1 MSKHIKVSVERLLK
15 SMSEKS
21 NSISEFMDYCTEY
34 EKFEFHKFMETD
46 YFYLKRKKHYL
57 GIAFANE
64 FSMKLEN
71 NKFIPA
77 KGSNN
82 STTSTVAS
90 SENGSVSPPIS
101 PSTHKNTSSSQYQNL
116 SLTQIMHVEL
126 NETFFHHL
134 LRRILRENK
143 YKVLLGNDE
152 MMHSLFVLFHIEQNS
167 RSQFASDIN
176 KYMIKIN
183 SDVDEL
189 ITKYPEVLELD
200 QTNDVE
206 EVLKIVKGEC
216 TDDACLHH
224 GKMGGIVTGAD
235 PLSFEDT
242 ENSNLK
248 NGITICPSSLIGNII
263 DFKNV

>member
-1 MSKHIKVSVERLLK
+1 
-15 SMSEKS
+15 
-21 NSISEFMDYCTEY
+21 
-34 EKFEFHKFMETD
+34 
-46 YFYLKRKKHYL
+46 
-57 GIAFANE
+57 
-64 FSMKLEN
+64 
-71 NKFIPA
+71 
-77 KGSNN
+77 
-82 STTSTVAS
+82 
-90 SENGSVSPPIS
+90 
-101 PSTHKNTSSSQYQNL
+101 
-116 SLTQIMHVEL
+116 
-126 NETFFHHL
+126 
-134 LRRILRENK
+134 LRENK

-224 GKMGGIVTGAD
+224 GKMSGIITGAD